1 MLPSKYLREAG
12 VVYLIMTLNLSIV
25 ILSHVMRNDFK
36 SQSQETNKNES
47 ENIIQSVVEFV
58 IRQLT

>member
-47 ENIIQSVVEFV
+47 ENIIQSALL
-58 IRQLT
+58 RLSNL